1 MKATDGFVRDANNQ
15 GAVINTDNGAL
26 QAYKLKKNKE
36 KRIDVIEQKL
46 ENIELMFKTIMEKLN
61 K

>member
-1 MKATDGFVRDANNQ
+1 MTNDKFIRDKFNV
-15 GAVINTDNGAL
+15 GAVINTDNSAL

-36 KRIDVIEQKL
+36 KRIDAIEQKL
-46 ENIELMFKTIMEKLN
+46 ENIEQMFKTIMEKLN

>member
-1 MKATDGFVRDANNQ
+1 MKTEDGFIRDSKS
-15 GAVINTDNGAL
+15 GAVLNTDNTAL

-46 ENIELMFKTIMEKLN
+46 ENIEQMFKSIMEKLS